1 MRVNRLPKAARLSGK
16 KEIDL
21 LFKSGKGK
29 TFFPLKVLS
38 LPKLHEVPD
47 SRFEVLFTV
56 SAKKYPKAV
65 TRNRIKRLMREAF
78 RLEQEPLLQIPPI
91 LIAYIYIA
99 PEVMPLAAI
108 RIKMQESIRTLVKA
122 HANA

>member
-1 MRVNRLPKAARLSGK
+1 MRVKRLPKALRLSGK

-29 TFFPLKVLS
+29 TFFPIKVLS
-38 LPKLHEVPD
+38 LLKSQELQDQH
-47 SRFEVLFTV
+47 FAVLFTV
-56 SAKKYPKAV
+56 SAKKYPRAV

-78 RLEQEPLLQIPPI
+78 RLEQEPLRQIPPI

-99 PEVMPLAAI
+99 PEVMPFAAI
-108 RIKMQESIRTLVKA
+108 RTKMQESIRTLVKA